1 MQIFAKRRLISG
13 RKDRRQKRPGTMG
26 HARNEKLDE
35 CLGVNVPG
43 ASFVPLFIKKKKSPR
58 VFGAYEKYATF
69 S

>member
-1 MQIFAKRRLISG
+1 
-13 RKDRRQKRPGTMG
+13 MG

-69 S
+69 FIN